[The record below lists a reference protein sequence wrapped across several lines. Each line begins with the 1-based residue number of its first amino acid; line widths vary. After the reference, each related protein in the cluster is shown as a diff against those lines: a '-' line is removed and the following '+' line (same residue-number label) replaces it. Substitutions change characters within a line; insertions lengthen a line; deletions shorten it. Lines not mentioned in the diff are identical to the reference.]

1 MKIYDVA
8 FLGMGA
14 SSLATLKLSYQNSSS
29 SIVGIDKHYNS
40 SRNNFFAF
48 WLTDWMREFDEVIK
62 HKWHYWEF
70 NYDDLRVTHESK
82 EMPYCV
88 IKFQEW
94 KSYCIK
100 DFSNLIIKE
109 KDVIELNK
117 LDDCYEIK
125 LDDGERIFSKKV
137 YDSRTPTQQPNKLKQ
152 HFLGK
157 VIRTDEIDYKDI
169 VNLMDFRVSQDD
181 GLHFMYVLPL
191 SNNELLIE
199 STVFSKNVLEKNWYE
214 NKIDGYIKNNLKINN
229 YQLIEEERGILPMYF
244 INNENDEN
252 YINIGSRGGAT
263 KVSSGYA
270 FSFFLKKL
278 KSSSL
283 KTGQTY
289 HSFWDNWMDRV
300 FVSYLENNNR
310 TDKIFKNMVNSLN
323 GDEFA
328 SFMMGTS
335 SLNTK
340 IKIIYSMP
348 KLGFIQSL
356 FRSLSN

>member
-1 MKIYDVA
+1 MVD
-8 FLGMGA
+8 
-14 SSLATLKLSYQNSSS
+14 
-29 SIVGIDKHYNS
+29 
-40 SRNNFFAF
+40 
-48 WLTDWMREFDEVIK
+48 
-62 HKWHYWEF
+62 
-70 NYDDLRVTHESK
+70 
-82 EMPYCV
+82 
-88 IKFQEW
+88 
-94 KSYCIK
+94 CIK

-214 NKIDGYIKNNLKINN
+214 DKINFYIKNNLKINN

-244 INNENDEN
+244 INNDNDEN

-278 KSSSL
+278 KSSRL

-310 TDKIFKNMVNSLN
+310 TDKIFKNMVNSLS
-323 GDEFA
+323 GTEFA
-328 SFMMGTS
+328 SFMMGTAN
-335 SLNTK
+335 LNTK
-340 IKIIYSMP
+340 FKIIYSMP
-348 KLGFIQSL
+348 KFGFLQSL
-356 FRSLSN
+356 FRSLFN